1 MHIQISKEKERAQ
14 NLEQEKSRWE
24 MHEDRAEP
32 ENGKEQ
38 PRKENREILQEIAAA
53 PYEGKTCLPGKREE
67 KEKAPTG
74 GFLSALSI
82 WKGKKEKN
90 PEKKLIA
97 LIGSLDEGQM
107 EQVLDGYEQ
116 GLSLEEIRSYA
127 KPGYSTHQMQEM
139 KKLLLKANKK

>member
-1 MHIQISKEKERAQ
+1 
-14 NLEQEKSRWE
+14 

-32 ENGKEQ
+32 ESGKE
-38 PRKENREILQEIAAA
+38 PWKENREILQEVTAA

-74 GFLSALSI
+74 GFLSAISI

-116 GLSLEEIRSYA
+116 GLSLGEIRSYA

>member
-1 MHIQISKEKERAQ
+1 
-14 NLEQEKSRWE
+14 

-32 ENGKEQ
+32 ESGKE
-38 PRKENREILQEIAAA
+38 PWKENREILQEVTAA
-53 PYEGKTCLPGKREE
+53 PYEGKTCLPGKKEE
-67 KEKAPTG
+67 KEKVPTG
-74 GFLSALSI
+74 GFLSAISI

-116 GLSLEEIRSYA
+116 GLSLGEIRSYA